1 MREAKRKAQPA
12 PRDGTA
18 SVDAVGLEER
28 LRHTRK
34 QLLDVEKQIYNLET
48 QYLENANVQG
58 NALRGVTPDQCYEGL
73 LSSSTMNAK
82 KAQLKA
88 EDRIFSGSS
97 VSGPMQPPSTR
108 AEQQPVCQAAPQ
120 EGCLRSAIDTA
131 KGVAE

>member
-58 NALRGVTPDQCYEGL
+58 NALRGYEGL

-88 EDRIFSGSS
+88 EDRISSGSS
-97 VSGPMQPPSTR
+97 VSGPVQHS
-108 AEQQPVCQAAPQ
+108 
-120 EGCLRSAIDTA
+120 
-131 KGVAE
+131 